1 MTHSLT
7 TWHGQHHAGRM
18 TGGGKAFELN
28 HSGYPMFGLFVARC
42 QHRGAMFSTTSR
54 GVHTMSAWVSRSVC
68 GAEDA

>member
-1 MTHSLT
+1 
-7 TWHGQHHAGRM
+7 M